1 MEGAAANKETR
12 ECGDS
17 TSAGVEMVSASFVG
31 HLGNL
36 LKRYKNLPTGMYGLT
51 KIDLETHNMKSSL
64 AKFDHSSI
72 SVSSLC
78 KGG

>member
-1 MEGAAANKETR
+1 MEWEQRIYSDFIFYPFTVESCPANKETR

-36 LKRYKNLPTGMYGLT
+36 LLV
-51 KIDLETHNMKSSL
+51 I
-64 AKFDHSSI
+64 
-72 SVSSLC
+72 
-78 KGG
+78 